1 MDMRSFKRR
10 LAGLGTAMNAKHRL
24 LQAGLCFLLVYIAL
38 APGWA
43 QENTDISRA
52 PLSPEVSFDAD
63 GTIHLGARTIPF
75 PTLASAQAK
84 EAYLWLLKYAR
95 DGQPTD
101 PQQFVKWFADHVP
114 MLFAHEKAAAL
125 RTYPVM
131 EEDQKIAGVD
141 VTVYIPMS
149 MPAANKNKV
158 IFEFEV
164 DATAIAIANLT
175 RTKVM
180 AVHYGGAQ
188 ASLPQQIV
196 AVYREILR
204 THRPKDVALF
214 GTSGGCAL
222 AHSVTQWLPEQKL
235 PFPAAVGLLSCTGRT
250 DPGDTQTTNNG
261 LDPYL
266 SAFLFPTRPSGRIVD
281 ISNPN
286 TPGEPA
292 RTPLDGDI
300 PKGYPPA
307 YLLSGTRDM
316 CLSEI
321 VLLHRKLHNAG
332 VEAELHVFEG
342 MWHGFQDDTDVP
354 EAREALTDLAHFLTA
369 HMEK

>member
-1 MDMRSFKRR
+1 
-10 LAGLGTAMNAKHRL
+10 
-24 LQAGLCFLLVYIAL
+24 
-38 APGWA
+38 
-43 QENTDISRA
+43 
-52 PLSPEVSFDAD
+52 
-63 GTIHLGARTIPF
+63 
-75 PTLASAQAK
+75 
-84 EAYLWLLKYAR
+84 
-95 DGQPTD
+95 
-101 PQQFVKWFADHVP
+101 
-114 MLFAHEKAAAL
+114 MLFAHEKATAL
-125 RTYPVM
+125 KIYPVM
-131 EEDQKIAGVD
+131 EEEQKIAGVD
-141 VTVYIPMS
+141 VTVYTPIS
-149 MPAANKNKV
+149 ISSANKDKV

-164 DATAIAIANLT
+164 DATAIAIANIT

-188 ASLPQQIV
+188 ASPPRQIV
-196 AVYREILR
+196 AVYKEILK
-204 THRPKDVALF
+204 TYRPKNVALF

-235 PFPAAVGLLSCTGRT
+235 PFPAAVGLLSCTGRA
-250 DPGDTQTTNNG
+250 DPGDTQTTNDG

-266 SAFLFPTRPSGRIVD
+266 SAFLFPTRPPGRVTD
-281 ISNPN
+281 ISKPN
-286 TPGEPA
+286 ASDEPA

-321 VLLHRKLHNAG
+321 VLLHRKLHKAG

-354 EAREALTDLAHFLTA
+354 EAQEALTDLAHFLTA
-369 HMEK
+369 HLGK